1 MAGVSSVMWSH
12 NLDNDTYACNN
23 NKTLND
29 IMKHKF
35 GFQGCTSY
43 FGQNL
48 TDFVMNSAI
57 SMQRLDD
64 MVKRIIAAWY
74 FLHQEEGYP
83 NVTVSSFNFYN
94 PLIRSSSKEGR
105 RPPVRKPKSIILV
118 GSDAGTN
125 NFTYLILS
133 PPTKPFKH
141 APEWIR
147 PVFSGTSMTGISPMQ
162 ATPSLAWRPLLFLL
176 APTRGYVTVDGNAAY
191 SSIAAQNNNTI
202 VVTNSGSFD
211 HRIEPWVD
219 HPNVTIVWANLGGK
233 EAGNAITDILYGAC
247 VYIAKQG
254 NSHSDVTTCFNSLKK
269 VMQEFRSMAASEAQ
283 LQMAQSSMRPSAV
296 TLTTDPGAAFAVD
309 FDAMVAN
316 WDEYPNIGND
326 KGGAEEGSSDDE
338 YDPNA
343 KILKGKGKL
352 VDRLTMGS
360 TGPNPK
366 PFTCS
371 IDTQLDAYTLLSQ
384 KSYPSGKQID
394 ESGPDSAAVVRFSPV
409 QRVEDENQ
417 EPNHGPVLQNRRT
430 QNWTLANGSER
441 SGSVFLGFE
450 LEPNPK
456 KFQCGCG
463 YGLFVVRACGQVL
476 RGRRWEEGCGKW
488 VVDFC

>member
-1 MAGVSSVMWSH
+1 MSMISNFTVQQKVDITTGAGWANGLCVGYTPPVGNFPGLCLQDSALGVRDISFPSGITTASTLTCNLANKNAGVFQVDDRTQQEIHAHLFIRPVMAGVSSVMWSH

-343 KILKGKGKL
+343 KILKGKAFPKL
-352 VDRLTMGS
+352 
-360 TGPNPK
+360 
-366 PFTCS
+366 
-371 IDTQLDAYTLLSQ
+371 TLPL
-384 KSYPSGKQID
+384 
-394 ESGPDSAAVVRFSPV
+394 ERH
-409 QRVEDENQ
+409 QR
-417 EPNHGPVLQNRRT
+417 
-430 QNWTLANGSER
+430 
-441 SGSVFLGFE
+441 
-450 LEPNPK
+450 
-456 KFQCGCG
+456 
-463 YGLFVVRACGQVL
+463 
-476 RGRRWEEGCGKW
+476 
-488 VVDFC
+488 